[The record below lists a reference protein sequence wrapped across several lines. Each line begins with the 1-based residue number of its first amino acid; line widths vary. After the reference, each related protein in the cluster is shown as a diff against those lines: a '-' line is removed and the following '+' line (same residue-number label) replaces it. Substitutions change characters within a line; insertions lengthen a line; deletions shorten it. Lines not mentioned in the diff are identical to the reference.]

1 MLLNTTG
8 PASPSLLPRKRKGI
22 QMRLR
27 RIAAILLTGLVL
39 VGAAGCIRGREV
51 PNVVGMP
58 YEEAVKTLQDDGFKL
73 GDTLDG
79 FSNNATAGLVA
90 RQSPVAGNTVERN
103 GSVTLTVVRPLASL
117 ITPDLV
123 GQTQAQAESA
133 LATLSL
139 KPAIAQDYSTAVA
152 VGVVMVSAPGR

>member
-1 MLLNTTG
+1 
-8 PASPSLLPRKRKGI
+8 
-22 QMRLR
+22 MRPQ
-27 RIAAILLTGLVL
+27 RIVALLLTGLVL

-58 YEEAVKTLQDDGFKL
+58 YEQAVKTLQDDGFKL

-139 KPAIAQDYSTAVA
+139 ANPRSPRTTAPRSPWEWSSCRRPRPVSRSTRVT
-152 VGVVMVSAPGR
+152 P